1 MTRPMYWPRLL
12 ALSAEEW
19 GVLEAALCPLCARTR
34 TTGSLAPQL
43 GALPWVLL
51 LELLIRTAQSLGY
64 WSLRSRIPGL
74 GDFVSLQLGKLAL
87 QRSTE

>member
-1 MTRPMYWPRLL
+1 MTRCMYRPRLL

-19 GVLEAALCPLCARTR
+19 GVLEAAPCPLCART
-34 TTGSLAPQL
+34 TSSLAPQL
-43 GALPWVLL
+43 GTLPCVLL